1 MKHIKNTVPYCDI
14 SIKYKIIE
22 AGKFSEQNSDS
33 SQTTQ
38 KMTSL
43 QDFTRIKITCENEM
57 ISMSRTWD
65 KKNI

>member
-1 MKHIKNTVPYCDI
+1 MKHIKNTVLYCDI
-14 SIKYKIIE
+14 SIKHKI
-22 AGKFSEQNSDS
+22 FSEQNSDS

-65 KKNI
+65 KKKI